1 MRLHD
6 DRMPLKLYQEQA
18 IKRNVPIFIGI
29 GASQI
34 DCNSIIDINVSKE
47 EIKQLSLEY
56 VESIKEVAQ
65 VIKKN
70 GYKLRKP
77 PWPGTVYFEDV
88 SSNSS
93 MEIIEII
100 VDTVLNQ
107 GLLKG

>member
-18 IKRNVPIFIGI
+18 IMRNVPIFIGI

-34 DCNSIIDINVSKE
+34 DFNSIANIDVAKE

>member
-1 MRLHD
+1 
-6 DRMPLKLYQEQA
+6 
-18 IKRNVPIFIGI
+18 
-29 GASQI
+29 
-34 DCNSIIDINVSKE
+34 
-47 EIKQLSLEY
+47 